1 MPART
6 TLGVLL
12 VVSHVGATA
21 AYPCSSDADCQ
32 YVGCND
38 FPCSGG
44 SPTVCVNGYLLA
56 YCKPWGTDSLVCSP
70 DLGPSPCPAPVAC
83 PAGTFSGTGKN
94 EAANGA
100 CRPCV
105 AGKYSQLSGAVGP
118 SSCTDCV
125 AGKYAA
131 ETASTVCT
139 NCDAGKYSG
148 AVADLTCGGTNCF
161 SGCTP
166 SSGASSGTITD
177 GAGNYANNANC
188 WWLLATSPGAE
199 IRISFESVSFDTTT
213 QIVTTYQCSS
223 ASCSPQTEIM
233 SESGSLS
240 ASNVYTSTTGFL
252 KVTFKADGYGTRSGF
267 TGTWSLVHHGSTAC
281 DNCVLGKY
289 SPRAGSSVCT
299 DCVAGK
305 YKAAVADLTCGKA
318 RGYYAGCSGCTPS
331 SGASSGTITDGAGN
345 YANNANCWW
354 LLATSP
360 GVEIRISFPW
370 FDTHPWHD
378 YVTIYQCSSAS
389 CLPQTPIMSESGSLS
404 ASNVYTSTTG
414 FLKVT
419 FTSVHGATPVTHS
432 GFTGTWSLVLH
443 HGSTACDNC
452 VTGKYSPPGESQCTD
467 CVAGKYSLTAG
478 ASHCTDCVTGKYSL
492 TAGASQCTDCADA
505 KYSPS
510 FSCETQPTT
519 SATTTS
525 SSTSTYAVRITL
537 SLPMSQSAFTKD
549 KQTAFKSSL
558 AQATGV
564 ASEAVVI
571 NKIESI
577 SSRRHLLVEAIRVE
591 TSIMA
596 ADTTAA
602 EEIAGRLTADS
613 INRELFKSG
622 LPTASVLYLNP
633 SITSPELSDT
643 NTGSGSD
650 AAVFQSS
657 HTPVLVGGILGLVV
671 LAGLVACFCRWK
683 CNNHSKTTGGG
694 QQLPQMLQ
702 MGEHGPPTGLPNG
715 WQACIDQAGNTYY
728 QNQITQQTQLEHPSR
743 STMDNGVQSE
753 SKRLEQAQNDL
764 RMNDHEWMLCVMHDH
779 EWTMCVLHDYEC
791 RRLLT
796 GTTWSDLEVSTGV
809 FKQIQEAGETIEC
822 SEDQNGRV

>member
-1 MPART
+1 
-6 TLGVLL
+6 
-12 VVSHVGATA
+12 
-21 AYPCSSDADCQ
+21 
-32 YVGCND
+32 
-38 FPCSGG
+38 
-44 SPTVCVNGYLLA
+44 
-56 YCKPWGTDSLVCSP
+56 
-70 DLGPSPCPAPVAC
+70 
-83 PAGTFSGTGKN
+83 
-94 EAANGA
+94 
-100 CRPCV
+100 
-105 AGKYSQLSGAVGP
+105 
-118 SSCTDCV
+118 
-125 AGKYAA
+125 
-131 ETASTVCT
+131 
-139 NCDAGKYSG
+139 
-148 AVADLTCGGTNCF
+148 
-161 SGCTP
+161 
-166 SSGASSGTITD
+166 
-177 GAGNYANNANC
+177 
-188 WWLLATSPGAE
+188 
-199 IRISFESVSFDTTT
+199 
-213 QIVTTYQCSS
+213 
-223 ASCSPQTEIM
+223 
-233 SESGSLS
+233 
-240 ASNVYTSTTGFL
+240 
-252 KVTFKADGYGTRSGF
+252 
-267 TGTWSLVHHGSTAC
+267 
-281 DNCVLGKY
+281 
-289 SPRAGSSVCT
+289 
-299 DCVAGK
+299 
-305 YKAAVADLTCGKA
+305 
-318 RGYYAGCSGCTPS
+318 
-331 SGASSGTITDGAGN
+331 
-345 YANNANCWW
+345 
-354 LLATSP
+354 
-360 GVEIRISFPW
+360 
-370 FDTHPWHD
+370 
-378 YVTIYQCSSAS
+378 
-389 CLPQTPIMSESGSLS
+389 MSESGSLS

-478 ASHCTDCVTGKYSL
+478 ASHCTDCVAGKYSL

>member
-12 VVSHVGATA
+12 VVSQVGSTA

-38 FPCSGG
+38 FPCSGE
-44 SPTVCVNGYLLA
+44 SPTFCVNGYLLA
-56 YCKPWGTDSLVCSP
+56 YCKPWGTDSLVCRP
-70 DLGPSPCPAPVAC
+70 DIGPSPCPAPAAC
-83 PAGTFSGTGKN
+83 PAGTYSGTGKN

-100 CRPCV
+100 CRSCV
-105 AGKYSQLSGAVGP
+105 AGKYSQISVAVGATA
-118 SSCTDCV
+118 CTECV

-131 ETASTVCT
+131 VTASTVCT

-148 AVADLTCGGTNCF
+148 AVADLTCGGTNCG

-188 WWLLATSPGAE
+188 WWLLATSPGVE

-213 QIVTTYQCSS
+213 QIVTIYQCIS
-223 ASCSPQTEIM
+223 ASCSPQTPIM
-233 SESGSLS
+233 SETGSLS

-281 DNCVLGKY
+281 DNCVIGKY

-299 DCVAGK
+299 DCVSGK
-305 YKAAVADLTCGKA
+305 YKAAVADLTCGQA

-378 YVTIYQCSSAS
+378 YVTIYQCSSAL
-389 CLPQTPIMSESGSLS
+389 CLPQTPIMSESGSMS

-432 GFTGTWSLVLH
+432 GFTGTWSLAL

-452 VTGKYSPPGESQCTD
+452 VIGKYSPPGASKCTD

-478 ASHCTDCVTGKYSL
+478 ASHCTDC
-492 TAGASQCTDCADA
+492 ADG

-510 FSCETQPTT
+510 VSCETQPAT

-525 SSTSTYAVRITL
+525 ASTITYPVRITL
-537 SLPMSQSAFTKD
+537 SLPMSLSAFTKD
-549 KQTAFKSSL
+549 KQTVFKASL
-558 AQATGV
+558 AQAAGV
-564 ASEAVVI
+564 ESEAVVI

-577 SSRRHLLVEAIRVE
+577 SSRRHLLAEAIRVE
-591 TSIMA
+591 SSIIA
-596 ADTTAA
+596 PDIAAA
-602 EEIAGRLTADS
+602 EEIACRLTTDS

-633 SITSPELSDT
+633 SITSPELSAT
-643 NTGSGSD
+643 NTGSGSV
-650 AAVFQSS
+650 ATVSS
-657 HTPVLVGGILGLVV
+657 HTPVLVGGILGIVV
-671 LAGLVACFCRWK
+671 LAGLVALFCRWK
-683 CNNHSKTTGGG
+683 CNNHSKTTGGV

-702 MGEHGPPTGLPNG
+702 MGDQGPPTGQPNG

-728 QNQITQQTQLEHPSR
+728 QNRITQQTQLEHPAR
-743 STMDNGVQSE
+743 SKMYNGVQS
-753 SKRLEQAQNDL
+753 KRLEHAQSDL
-764 RMNDHEWMLCVMHDH
+764 RMHDHEWQMLCVLHDH

-796 GTTWSDLEVSTGV
+796 GATWSALEVCTGV
-809 FKQIQEAGETIEC
+809 FKQLQEAGASVEC